1 MFNQITDKFQNIFRS
16 IRGFGL
22 ITDNNI
28 KSTVRDVRKALID
41 ADVNF
46 KVVKSFVSKIEKK
59 AEGTKVIKS
68 VKPGEHFIKII
79 HDEIISLL
87 GKRSTEI
94 SLTAKS
100 SVILLAGLQG
110 AGKTTTAVK
119 LANRIKSLGKSILL
133 VAADLNRPAAVY
145 QLKKIASQINVEVF
159 SDKNMDPVQLSKK
172 ALSYAKKLKIDVVII
187 DTAGRLHLDEN
198 MMLEIK
204 NIKEQVNPDEIFY
217 VADGM
222 SGQDAVK
229 SAKLFNEAI
238 PLTGNILTKMDG
250 DSRGGAALSICS
262 VTGVPIRFVGVSEK
276 IEGLEIFDPKRM
288 ADRILGFGD
297 IISLVEKA
305 KSAVDNEKA
314 IALEKR
320 MLENKFDLE
329 DFRIQIQQIK
339 NIGPL
344 SNIFNMLPGNHSKSF
359 KNMKMDDRQIVWT
372 EAIINSMNKNERK
385 TPKII
390 DGSRRLRIAKGSG
403 RSVQEVNA
411 LLKQFTQMKKMMKKM
426 NKFNKFTLPSF
437 KK

>member
-1 MFNQITDKFQNIFRS
+1 
-16 IRGFGL
+16 
-22 ITDNNI
+22 
-28 KSTVRDVRKALID
+28 
-41 ADVNF
+41 
-46 KVVKSFVSKIEKK
+46 
-59 AEGTKVIKS
+59 
-68 VKPGEHFIKII
+68 
-79 HDEIISLL
+79 
-87 GKRSTEI
+87 
-94 SLTAKS
+94 
-100 SVILLAGLQG
+100 
-110 AGKTTTAVK
+110 
-119 LANRIKSLGKSILL
+119 
-133 VAADLNRPAAVY
+133 
-145 QLKKIASQINVEVF
+145 
-159 SDKNMDPVQLSKK
+159 
-172 ALSYAKKLKIDVVII
+172 
-187 DTAGRLHLDEN
+187 
-198 MMLEIK
+198 
-204 NIKEQVNPDEIFY
+204 
-217 VADGM
+217 
-222 SGQDAVK
+222 
-229 SAKLFNEAI
+229 
-238 PLTGNILTKMDG
+238 MDG

-437 KK
+437 K